1 MAGIRNRTTTG
12 KIKRLSANDI
22 HNLVQEKLQKHFKLE
37 RAGCKYGADDIWD
50 VVIGAAVE
58 RTTVETICTV
68 TEGASANTVRDA
80 LKGVLPDE
88 ARIDELETELNE
100 MLVAALPKKLL
111 NKKLVCAIDLVLV
124 PYHGQHEDEDEAI
137 RRGRAR
143 SGTTHFHAYATLY
156 TVKYNKRYT
165 LALQVVRY
173 ADKAVDIL
181 NRLQKR
187 VKTLNI
193 CFKRLLL
200 DREFDNNGV
209 IDYLKEQPFVTIMPL
224 TIRGKQGGTRTL
236 LKGQRSHIT
245 TYTRASTLYST
256 QTFKVYIACK
266 YAKGRYKRQGLFH
279 FAYVVIGSLKM
290 QPLQIYQEYRFRFG
304 IEASYRLMNLVRA
317 RTTSK
322 LSTLRLFYVG
332 IAFAMLNLW
341 SFVKWTFVFTPR
353 RGGRR
358 VLHHLLPLARWRF
371 WLWEIVKQRLG
382 FLLQLLIPL
391 PS

>member
-1 MAGIRNRTTTG
+1 MASIRKRTTTD
-12 KIKRLSANDI
+12 KIRRISANDI
-22 HNLVQEKLQKHFKLE
+22 HNLVQEKLQKHFKLDRE
-37 RAGCKYGADDIWD
+37 GCKYEADDIWD

-58 RTTVETICTV
+58 RTTVETICNV

-88 ARIDELETELNE
+88 EQIDELETELNK
-100 MLVAALPKKLL
+100 MLVTALPKKLL
-111 NKKLVCAIDLVLV
+111 NKKLVCAIDLVLI

-143 SGTTHFHAYATLY
+143 SGTTHFHAYTTLY

-173 ADKAVDIL
+173 SDKAVDVL
-181 NRLQKR
+181 KRLQKR

-209 IDYLKEQPFVTIMPL
+209 IEYLKKQSFPTIMPL
-224 TIRGKQGGTRTL
+224 TIRGKQGGTRAV
-236 LKGQRSHIT
+236 LKGRKSHIT
-245 TYTRASTLYST
+245 AYTRSSTLYST

-266 YAKGRYKRQGLFH
+266 YSKGRYKRQGLFH

-290 QPLQIYQEYRFRFG
+290 HPLQIYQEYRFRFG
-304 IEASYRLMNLVRA
+304 IEASYRLLNLIRA

-322 LSTLRLFYVG
+322 LSALRLFYVG

-341 SFVKWTFVFTPR
+341 CFVKWTFVFTPR
-353 RGGRR
+353 RGGRK

-382 FLLQLLIPL
+382 FPLQFLIPL